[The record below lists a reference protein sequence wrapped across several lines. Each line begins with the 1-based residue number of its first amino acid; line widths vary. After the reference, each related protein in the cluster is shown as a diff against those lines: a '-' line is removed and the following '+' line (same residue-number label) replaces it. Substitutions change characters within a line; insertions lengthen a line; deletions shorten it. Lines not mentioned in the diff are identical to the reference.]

1 SRSAKPR
8 RSSGGRVLPVLAS
21 IIASI
26 QESHPGSDL
35 KCVWQKRRV
44 SQCPLVGSSTAKK
57 RRRIRGRLKRLIEAE
72 LRLSWSPE
80 QISGRLSIERRCI
93 DVVAAQTAALAPYGL
108 LNETVTNDNGHEFQQ
123 PKALEAE
130 PAVDVF
136 FTEPS
141 SLWQRGTVENTNG
154 LLRQSFRKAH
164 MPRKLSAM
172 VSTRSPG
179 CPSRCPSTTARER
192 RCTFKR
198 PMKFSSER
206 N

>member
-1 SRSAKPR
+1 
-8 RSSGGRVLPVLAS
+8 VLAS

-57 RRRIRGRLKRLIEAE
+57 RRRIRGRLKRLIEAK

-80 QISGRLSIERRCI
+80 QISGRPRIERRCI
-93 DVVAAQTAALAPYGL
+93 DVVAAQTGAALAPYGL

-130 PAVDVF
+130 LGVDVF

-192 RCTFKR
+192 RCTFER